1 MKIILATTN
10 EGKIKEIRL
19 LTKSIELV
27 SLNEISATMPEET
40 EATIEANSR
49 LKSMSIFEQ
58 TGLPTLAEDSGLCI
72 DAIDGQPGVHSARF
86 AGGTMENIEKVLS
99 LMQEKTNRNAH
110 FETIFSFTDKNG
122 TVSFKGIQNGT
133 IGFEPI
139 GEHGFGYDPIFINE
153 TGKTNAQ
160 CSVEEKNRMSARGK
174 ALRMFLEWLST
185 DSLS

>member
-10 EGKIKEIRL
+10 EGKIKEIRSL
-19 LTKSIELV
+19 ATNIDLV
-27 SLNEISATMPEET
+27 SLNEVSTTMPDEDRE
-40 EATIEANSR
+40 TIEENSI
-49 LKSMSIFEQ
+49 LKSISIFEQ
-58 TGLPTLAEDSGLCI
+58 TGLPTLAEDSGLCV
-72 DAIDGQPGVHSARF
+72 DALDGKPGVHSARF
-86 AGGTMENIEKVLS
+86 AGTTKENIEKVLE
-99 LMQEKTNRNAH
+99 LMKGVQARNAH

-139 GEHGFGYDPIFINE
+139 GDNGFGYDPIFVNE

-174 ALRMFLEWLST
+174 ALRMFLEWFASQK
-185 DSLS
+185 